1 MEDREKL
8 TIRKEFFN
16 TGKLGDSDR
25 HIGIKMPRHLF
36 SGKRK
41 IGKLDYRWVESLKK
55 IIVYYFLYFKFI
67 Y

>member
-1 MEDREKL
+1 MEDREKAV
-8 TIRKEFFN
+8 IKKEFFN

-41 IGKLDYRWVESLKK
+41 IGKLDYRWV
-55 IIVYYFLYFKFI
+55 
-67 Y
+67 